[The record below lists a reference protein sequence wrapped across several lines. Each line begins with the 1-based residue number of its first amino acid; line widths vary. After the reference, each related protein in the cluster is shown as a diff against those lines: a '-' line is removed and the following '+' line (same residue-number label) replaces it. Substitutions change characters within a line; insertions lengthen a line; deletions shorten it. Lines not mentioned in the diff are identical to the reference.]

1 MPDFKS
7 LIRSFRQV
15 MLAVSIEPG
24 RLVAHRCVK
33 LGFSWQVERSER
45 FPLDGA
51 EPTPDAI
58 AAALRPLVLRWAL
71 PAATPVV
78 LLAAPLI
85 GGILAVVSPLARNKD
100 CLWIDQELTKLL
112 PFAPR
117 ELETGITLLQ
127 RGGKQTAEVFWLP
140 KGWVADLKAALGRIG
155 LRLDE
160 ILARAQLLAP
170 LPVLGKPVK
179 KAKSKRPAEDR
190 SPQAAVKE
198 ALKAQPAAAPVV
210 VQPEPVELLIE
221 GEGEALYF
229 HCYRNGVALRS
240 RTLPGEMQAAADAV
254 LLELMALEGQGIR
267 PTRLTL
273 RGPLSDLQSALQAVE
288 LGKLEM
294 TRVDV
299 LPDLPAAFCAAWQ
312 RDVHGVWVVPERK
325 QLLAKLYRAGFALA
339 AVAVVV
345 CGALS
350 WATDDAKNESEQL
363 ETEAKRLKPRY
374 QKVVAIEKQ
383 AVEAS
388 RLLAAMD
395 AVNAASA
402 TPVPLDALFRVYEA
416 LPEKAWVT
424 HFASR
429 ADGSLVVSGRG
440 AKNDDV
446 LAKLR
451 QSPNIADAKAG
462 TPEEGAPEDS
472 FAIEAH
478 WRPAPPPKPA
488 SPAPAAAAQPPAAP
502 VAAPATGGAK

>member
-1 MPDFKS
+1 
-7 LIRSFRQV
+7 

-45 FPLDGA
+45 FPLEGA

-78 LLAAPLI
+78 VLAAPLL
-85 GGILAVVSPLARNKD
+85 GGILAVTSPVARNKD
-100 CLWIDQELTKLL
+100 RSWIDQELVKQL

-127 RGGKQTAEVFWLP
+127 RAGKQTAEVFWLP

-170 LPVLGKPVK
+170 LPVTNKPAK
-179 KAKSKRPAEDR
+179 KAKAAAKGLSKQE
-190 SPQAAVKE
+190 AVKQ
-198 ALKAQPAAAPVV
+198 ALKPTQPPASPLP
-210 VQPEPVELLIE
+210 PEPVEVLIE
-221 GEGEALYF
+221 GEGEALYL

-240 RTLPGEMQAAADAV
+240 RTLPGEAQAAADAV
-254 LLELMALEGQGIR
+254 QLELMALEGQGIK
-267 PTRLTL
+267 PVRLAL
-273 RGPLSDLQSALQAVE
+273 RGPLSDLHAALLAAE
-288 LGKLEM
+288 LGTLDI
-294 TRVDV
+294 TLAAP

-312 RDVHGVWVVPERK
+312 RDVHGVWVMPERK
-325 QLLAKLYRAGFALA
+325 QLLAKLYRAGLALA
-339 AVAVVV
+339 AVGVLV

-350 WATDDAKNESEQL
+350 WATDDAKTESDQL

-395 AVNAASA
+395 AANAASA

-424 HFASR
+424 HFACR

-440 AKNDDV
+440 AKTDDV

-451 QSPNIADAKAG
+451 LSPNIADAKVG
-462 TPEEGAPEDS
+462 TPEENAPADA

-478 WRPAPPPKPA
+478 WRPASPPKPA
-488 SPAPAAAAQPPAAP
+488 SPAPAAAAAAAAAAQATPPAAAP
-502 VAAPATGGAK
+502 AAAAPANGGAK

>member
-1 MPDFKS
+1 
-7 LIRSFRQV
+7 

-24 RLVAHRCVK
+24 RLVAYRCVK
-33 LGFSWQVERSER
+33 LGFSWRVERSER
-45 FPLDGA
+45 FPLEGA

-78 LLAAPLI
+78 VLAAPLL
-85 GGILAVVSPLARNKD
+85 GGILAVVSPVARNKD
-100 CLWIDQELTKLL
+100 RSWIDQELTKQL

-117 ELETGITLLQ
+117 ELETGITLVQ
-127 RGGKQTAEVFWLP
+127 RSGKQTAEVFWLP
-140 KGWVADLKAALGRIG
+140 KGWVADLKAAVGRIG

-170 LPVLGKPVK
+170 LPVANKPAK
-179 KAKSKRPAEDR
+179 KTKAAKGLSKQE
-190 SPQAAVKE
+190 AVKQ
-198 ALKAQPAAAPVV
+198 ALNPAAKPATQPALP
-210 VQPEPVELLIE
+210 QPQPPEPVEVLIE
-221 GEGEALYF
+221 GEGDALYF

-240 RTLPGEMQAAADAV
+240 RILPAEAQAAADAV
-254 LLELMALEGQGIR
+254 LLELMALEGQGIK
-267 PTRLTL
+267 PLRLAL
-273 RGPLSDLQSALQAVE
+273 RGPLLDLHAALLAAD
-288 LGKLEM
+288 LGKLEV
-294 TRVDV
+294 TLTAT
-299 LPDLPAAFCAAWQ
+299 LPDLPAAFCAAWL
-312 RDVHGVWVVPERK
+312 RDVHGVWVMPERK

-339 AVAVVV
+339 AVGVLV

-350 WATDDAKNESEQL
+350 WATDDAKTASEQL

-395 AVNAASA
+395 AVNAASV

-424 HFASR
+424 HFACR

-440 AKNDDV
+440 AKTDDV

-451 QSPNIADAKAG
+451 QSPNIADAKVG
-462 TPEEGAPEDS
+462 TPEENAPADA

-488 SPAPAAAAQPPAAP
+488 SPAPAAVAQPAT
-502 VAAPATGGAK
+502 AAPAATAAANGGAK